1 MSLQSPLAAK
11 VEDVTQDELN
21 EWYTIQ
27 QQLVELTGREKELR
41 SKIFKAKFPNPKEG
55 TNKFALSA
63 GWILNATH
71 VINRSVD
78 QASLLAQREELDK
91 AKVPFDLIFKYK
103 PELVKSAYNHLT
115 DEQKKVVDA
124 CLIIKPG
131 MPQLEIKLPKRG

>member
-1 MSLQSPLAAK
+1 MNDINPLASAP
-11 VEDVTQDELN
+11 DVTQDELN
-21 EWYTIQ
+21 EWYKVQ
-27 QQLVELTGREKELR
+27 QEIIPLVAREKELR
-41 SKIFKAKFPNPKEG
+41 EKIFKAKFPSPKEG

-71 VINRSVD
+71 VINRKVD
-78 QASLLAQREELDK
+78 QASLLAQREALDA
-91 AKVPFDLIFKYK
+91 AKVPTDLIFKYT
-103 PELVKSAYNHLT
+103 PELVKSAYNHLS